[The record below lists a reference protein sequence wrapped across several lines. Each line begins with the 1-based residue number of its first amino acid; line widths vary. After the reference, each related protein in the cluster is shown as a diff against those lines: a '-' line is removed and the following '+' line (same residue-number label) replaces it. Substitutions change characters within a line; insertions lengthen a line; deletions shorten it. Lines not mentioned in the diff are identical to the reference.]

1 MSLNEMVEME
11 IEIISKEDADLLDG
25 MEFLLG
31 GCGINNGWGACGE
44 GVTVN

>member
-11 IEIISKEDADLLDG
+11 MELIEKEEVALLDG
-25 MEFLLG
+25 MVFLLG

-44 GVTVN
+44 GGTVN

>member
-11 IEIISKEDADLLDG
+11 MELIEKEEVA
-25 MEFLLG
+25 LLG

-44 GVTVN
+44 GGTVN